1 MAKNENIVGEKSEQ
15 FAINIVNV
23 YKELTQTKNEFVL
36 SKQLLRSGTSVG
48 ANIAES
54 ECASSESDFVNK
66 LYIALKECNE
76 SLYWLRLLYKTE
88 YIGKERY
95 NSLYRDCSEIK
106 RILTSSVKTIRER
119 QGNGK

>member
-1 MAKNENIVGEKSEQ
+1 MAKNENIVGEKSDQ

-36 SKQLLRSGTSVG
+36 SKQLLRSGTSIG

>member
-1 MAKNENIVGEKSEQ
+1 MAKNENIVGEKSDQ
-15 FAINIVNV
+15 FSINIVNV

-36 SKQLLRSGTSVG
+36 SKQLLRSGTSIG

>member
-1 MAKNENIVGEKSEQ
+1 MAKNENIVGEKSEI
-15 FAINIVNV
+15 FAIAVVNV
-23 YKELTQTKNEFVL
+23 YKELTQKNEFVL
-36 SKQLLRSGTSVG
+36 SKQLLRSGTSIG
-48 ANIAES
+48 ANLAES

-76 SLYWLRLLYKTE
+76 SLYWLRLLYKTD

-95 NSLYRDCSEIK
+95 NTLYRDCSEIK

-119 QGNGK
+119 QESGK

>member
-36 SKQLLRSGTSVG
+36 SKQLLRSGTSIG

>member
-1 MAKNENIVGEKSEQ
+1 MAKNENIVSEKSEQ

-36 SKQLLRSGTSVG
+36 SKQLLRSGTSIG